1 MTRPTNSPKGLV
13 QRFTVSISP
22 EAAAKLERYC
32 EKKDRPRSWV
42 IDKLVDLYVDRL
54 P

>member
-1 MTRPTNSPKGLV
+1 MVRTTKSPKGPV

-22 EAAAKLERYC
+22 ETAAKLERYC
-32 EKKDRPRSWV
+32 EENDRPRSWV
-42 IDKLVDLYVDRL
+42 LDKLVGLYVDKL

>member
-1 MTRPTNSPKGLV
+1 V

-22 EAAAKLERYC
+22 EAAAKLEAYC
-32 EKKDRPRSWV
+32 KKKERPRSWA
-42 IDKLVDLYVDRL
+42 IDKLVSLYVDKL

>member
-1 MTRPTNSPKGLV
+1 MVRLTKSPKGPV

-22 EAAAKLERYC
+22 ETAAKLERYC
-32 EKKDRPRSWV
+32 EKKDRQRSWV
-42 IDKLVDLYVDRL
+42 IDKLVSLHVDKL